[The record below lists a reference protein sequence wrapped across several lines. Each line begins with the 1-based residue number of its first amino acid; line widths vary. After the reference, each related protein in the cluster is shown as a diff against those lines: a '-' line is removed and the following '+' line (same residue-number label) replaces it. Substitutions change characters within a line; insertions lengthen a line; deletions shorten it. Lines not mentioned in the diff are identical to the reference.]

1 MFAEKHYPEVL
12 TPEDLDAYLAR
23 GWYRMG
29 QTIFSTHFLCFGE
42 QFYSAVWIRLNTK
55 GYTFRK
61 SLRKLIKR
69 NQGLFRTEFRKAF
82 LNEEKEA
89 LFQRYRASF
98 PGMLAPTLK
107 DSLLDGEDYNIYNT
121 YEVAIYDGDKLVA
134 FSFFD
139 IGRESI
145 ASIMGVYE
153 PDYHKY
159 SLGFYTML
167 MEIQFCIDQ
176 DIPLFYP
183 GYVVPGYSRFDYKAR
198 IGEVTYF
205 DLYTEKWLPY
215 KSLKPTDI
223 PITKMENKLK
233 SLHQLLKGS
242 EVPCKHLYYPLF
254 EANLFGFWRAPYF
267 DFPTLLWCFPK
278 ANHPYFYIIVYDIR
292 VEAFQLLKCSPF
304 DDLQFYFNEAYTN
317 TFDRNSYFLDLI
329 VIDDYILVSSEEE
342 TIADYLVNK
351 FSSPSKKHL

>member
-12 TPEDLDAYLAR
+12 LPEELDAYLAR

-42 QFYSAVWIRLNTK
+42 QFYSAIWIRLDTR
-55 GYTFRK
+55 GYRFRK
-61 SLRKLIKR
+61 SLRKIINR
-69 NQGLFRTEFRKAF
+69 NQGKFRTEIRKAF
-82 LNEEKEA
+82 LDEEKES

-98 PGMLAPTLK
+98 PGMLAPSLK
-107 DSLLDGEDYNIYNT
+107 DSLLDGEEYNIYNT
-121 YEVAIYDGDKLVA
+121 YEVAVYEQEKLIA

-139 IGRESI
+139 LGKESV

-153 PDYHKY
+153 PDYGKY

-167 MEIQFCIDQ
+167 MEVQFCIDNN
-176 DIPLFYP
+176 IPLFYP

-198 IGEVTYF
+198 IGDVSYY
-205 DLYTEKWLPY
+205 DLATEKWLSY
-215 KSLKPTDI
+215 KSLKEEDI
-223 PITKMENKLK
+223 PINKMTIKLK
-233 SLHQLLKGS
+233 NLQQLLVEQ
-242 EVPCKHLYYPLF
+242 EVPCKKLHYPLF

-267 DFPTLLWCFPK
+267 DFPILLWCYP
-278 ANHPYFYIIVYDIR
+278 NRQSQTFYLVVYDVRIR
-292 VEAFQLLKCSPF
+292 AYQLLKCSPF

-317 TFDRNSYFLDLI
+317 SFDRESYFLDLI

-342 TIADYLVNK
+342 TVVDYLVNE
-351 FSSPSKKHL
+351 FYRSSRQL